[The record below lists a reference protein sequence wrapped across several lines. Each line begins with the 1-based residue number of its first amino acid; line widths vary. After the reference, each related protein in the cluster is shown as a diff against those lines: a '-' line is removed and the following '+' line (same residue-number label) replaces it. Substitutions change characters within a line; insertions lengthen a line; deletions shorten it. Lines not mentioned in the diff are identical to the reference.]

1 MLPPKVSASRWYSFS
16 GSITITMS
24 TPAMSER
31 MISSFVVYDFPEPDF
46 AKTTWFAFSSEKR
59 SKITRLLLCRLMP
72 YMIPSFEERSSD
84 TNGKNDE
91 IGPVFIGV

>member
-1 MLPPKVSASRWYSFS
+1 M
-16 GSITITMS
+16 
-24 TPAMSER
+24 PAMSER

-72 YMIPSFEERSSD
+72 YIIPSLEVRSSEIK
-84 TNGKNDE
+84 GKNEE
-91 IGPVFIGV
+91 IGLVFIGV